1 MLLVFSDEY
10 AALYPWAY
18 MDKGAAATSMLT
30 KQEIAGKKVCKTIR
44 ELKRV
49 HDMSSIKGWMFSVD

>member
-1 MLLVFSDEY
+1 MFMLLVFSDEY

-30 KQEIAGKKVCKTIR
+30 KQEIAGKEVCKTIR
-44 ELKRV
+44 
-49 HDMSSIKGWMFSVD
+49 